1 MKRFVISLI
10 IILLIIFSSFSVP
23 VYLKKTTTELTNVI
37 NEINTDI
44 ENNDF
49 NLALIKTNKLSAL
62 WEDKKNIINIFVN
75 NNELDHVTFATAQLF
90 PLLKYKNKTEFC
102 SKLSYIKSVIIS
114 IYDNDVPSFNNII

>member
-23 VYLKKTTTELTNVI
+23 VYLKKKTTEFTNLI
-37 NEINTDI
+37 
-44 ENNDF
+44 NNDF

>member
-1 MKRFVISLI
+1 MKRLLVSI
-10 IILLIIFSSFSVP
+10 IILSFIILSSFSVP
-23 VYLKKTTTELTNVI
+23 VYLKNTTAELTDII

-44 ENNDF
+44 ENNNF
-49 NLALIKTNKLSAL
+49 YLVLIKTNKLSAL
-62 WEDKKNIINIFVN
+62 WEEKKNIINIFVN

-114 IYDNDVPSFNNII
+114 IYDNDIPSFNNII